1 MVLLGWTWRVGVEV
15 AVEEGRVG
23 VREEVGTRGLDLMI
37 WEGVCVDNG
46 VCRPGVDEVTRVE
59 VVGLTVEVK

>member
-1 MVLLGWTWRVGVEV
+1 MCVHVPVLVCVCVRVC
-15 AVEEGRVG
+15 